1 MPGNHVSCPGSSSWS
16 WLALLACASAACGG
30 GGGGGSSAPAPAGT
44 FRPKPE
50 GGHYFADAHASGRA
64 SRLAL
69 VEILWGRLVDV
80 HAIDANGETL
90 SEPVLRDFV
99 IGENVQNEPDDYVL
113 ETSPISQ
120 KSRLVVRRVLGEP
133 DRGSGTFEALAQRA
147 SLGLVGVFPKSESV
161 TDGRPF
167 SFVARNAVLM
177 LRFDDLLDDD
187 EASVPELAQ
196 WVRVLSG
203 YPPTTPTA
211 PRILFDPNHGGV
223 AGGRFHSTRLLI
235 DVTVSETEAADSP
248 VPLQLNSLG
257 LPRSERMTQAAN
269 VSLRLPTRA
278 DPGSGQFSVLH
289 NLSGG
294 ALDAAGSRPFDEAS
308 PTLELVRAL
317 RAGNVDD
324 PNNGFLLD
332 FGLPRVVGSWPCA
345 VLDAERAASGGFD
358 WRLVVAFTTS
368 CSKAPEPGDLV
379 AVGER
384 LLEVTAP
391 APGPDD
397 SGRVTVRARVLNTG
411 APQRAELLGLG
422 TYQTLFRSGLG
433 VDRGCWL
440 RFTPGPR
447 EYPSTGVSST
457 ALTTIRFSEPIDPDS
472 ALPFDTLVTVRG
484 NETSAVTTTS
494 LIVGRLRPSLD
505 LRELVFLPSL
515 PYPHQGDN
523 PTYHVRIPGA
533 GGVTDLAGNELSEGL
548 PGIEFTIDPA
558 SPRANHSSFVLR
570 FDSPDELEPIGFPDL
585 RGQFIYQFD
594 RGTIRPREADF
605 GSRPVDRSN
614 PIVSIM
620 TSFAP
625 GVATPISPLGSKLQA
640 VWRYADLGWSI
651 RDESKYN
658 LDVVGLSWSPARGQV
673 ASDFYEQFEILL
685 SHSNKLPDEQ
695 RRAPITGGMK
705 YPLSGLWDGPIPF
718 ARNVLDDP
726 ESPQVVLH
734 PRALGYRIDPID
746 ISFSTSGLPIM
757 PWPINRTGGELVSF
771 TWRDTA
777 ALARGGDFGAGVPL
791 DSEVGFPL
799 NLENNIGSFAGPG
812 VVPTVGLP
820 LLMEFRCF
828 PSQTGIGLNPL
839 AINLATAFSATP
851 NHRAYS
857 TGGFN
862 AQGQRVNKNP
872 DFELA
877 PTGGFNPNSR
887 PPGRPTARN
896 ADNALY
902 LGQLDYVIRVSRTHT
917 IWVDTNSTRTR
928 FAAPVLEPGDEA
940 RPPGTRILVDFRG
953 AERFDDAGERPFN
966 SRNLTAY
973 GDPNAGSTVFH
984 RGDPTWKRE
993 LAALDGARYV
1003 QMRFSFVNNIEAG
1016 LVAELSAVGI
1026 AYELE

>member
-1 MPGNHVSCPGSSSWS
+1 VGS
-16 WLALLACASAACGG
+16 
-30 GGGGGSSAPAPAGT
+30 

-50 GGHYFADAHASGRA
+50 EGHYFEDAHAAGQA

-69 VEILWGRLVDV
+69 VDVQWGRLVDV

-99 IGENVQNEPDDYVL
+99 IGENLLDDPEDFLL

-120 KSRLVVRRVLGEP
+120 KSRLVVQRVLGAP
-133 DRGSGTFEALAQRA
+133 DQGRGTFEELLQRA
-147 SLGLVGVFPKSESV
+147 ALGLVGVVPKSEDAPD
-161 TDGRPF
+161 TRPF

-187 EASVPELAQ
+187 EDSVSELSQ
-196 WVRVLSG
+196 WVRVQTG
-203 YPPTTPTA
+203 YPPTAPTA
-211 PRILFDPNHGGV
+211 SRILFDPNHGGV
-223 AGGRFHSTRLLI
+223 AGGSFHSTRVLI
-235 DVTVSETEAADSP
+235 DLTVSETEAADSP

-257 LPRSERMTQAAN
+257 LPRSERLTQAAN
-269 VSLRLPTRA
+269 VSLRLPTRE

-289 NLSGG
+289 NLSGS
-294 ALDAAGSRPFDEAS
+294 ALDPAGSRPFDGTS

-317 RAGNVDD
+317 RAGNEDD

-332 FGLPRVVGSWPCA
+332 FGLPRVVGSWPCE
-345 VLDAERAASGGFD
+345 VLAAEPTAAGGFD
-358 WRLVVAFTTS
+358 WRLEVGFTTV
-368 CSKAPEPGDLV
+368 CSKAPEAGDLV

-384 LLEVTAP
+384 LLEVGAP

-397 SGRVTVRARVLNTG
+397 SGRVTVRARVLNSG
-411 APQRAELLGLG
+411 APERAELLGLG
-422 TYQTLFRSGLG
+422 TYQTLFRGGLG
-433 VDRGCWL
+433 VERGCWL
-440 RFTPGPR
+440 RFSPGPR

-457 ALTTIRFSEPIDPDS
+457 AVTRIRFSEPIDPDS
-472 ALPFDTLVTVRG
+472 ALPFDTLLTVRG
-484 NETSAVTTTS
+484 NDNAPVTSAS

-505 LRELVFLPSL
+505 LRELVFVPSL
-515 PYPHQGDN
+515 PYPHQGEA

-558 SPRANHSSFVLR
+558 SPRVNHSSFVVR
-570 FDSPDELEPIGFPDL
+570 FDTPDELEPIGLPDL
-585 RGQFIYQFD
+585 RGQFTYQFS

-605 GSRPVDRSN
+605 GSRPVDRSS

-620 TSFAP
+620 PPFAP
-625 GVATPISPLGSKLQA
+625 GVATPLSPLGSKLQA

-658 LDVVGLSWSPARGQV
+658 LDVVGLYWSPARGQV
-673 ASDFYEQFEILL
+673 AADFYEQFEILL
-685 SHSNKLPDEQ
+685 AHSNKLPDEQ

-718 ARNVLDDP
+718 DENLLEDP
-726 ESPQVVLH
+726 ESPQVVVH
-734 PRALGYRIDPID
+734 PRSFGYHIDPID
-746 ISFSTSGLPIM
+746 LSFASTGLPIM
-757 PWPINRTGGELVSF
+757 PWPMNREGGELVSF

-777 ALARGGDFGAGVPL
+777 VLARGGDYGAGVPL

-799 NLENNIGSFAGPG
+799 NLENSIGSFAGPG
-812 VVPTVGLP
+812 EVPTVGLP

-828 PSQTGIGLNPL
+828 PSETGIGLNPL
-839 AINLATAFSATP
+839 AINLATGFSATP

-872 DFELA
+872 DFE
-877 PTGGFNPNSR
+877 PFPSGGFNPNAR
-887 PPGRPTARN
+887 PPGRPTART

-902 LGQLDYVIRVSRTHT
+902 LGQLDYVIRVSRVHT
-917 IWVDTNSTRTR
+917 IWIDTNSTHTR
-928 FAAPVLEPGDEA
+928 FAEPVLEPGDEA

-953 AERFDDAGERPFN
+953 AERFDDADDRPFN
-966 SRNLTAY
+966 ARALTAY
-973 GDPNAGSTVFH
+973 GDPSSGSTVFH
-984 RGDPTWKRE
+984 HGDPTWKRDLTE
-993 LAALDGARYV
+993 LDGARYV

-1016 LVAELSAVGI
+1016 FVAELSAVGI